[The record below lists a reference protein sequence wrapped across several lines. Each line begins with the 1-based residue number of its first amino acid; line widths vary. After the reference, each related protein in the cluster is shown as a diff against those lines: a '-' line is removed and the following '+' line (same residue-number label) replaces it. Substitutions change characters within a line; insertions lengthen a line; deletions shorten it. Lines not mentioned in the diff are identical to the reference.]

1 MNLKGNIEEMEMV
14 QENRRISEENY
25 ELKSRLAQ
33 VESKIKREK
42 DVDVYNVEYKDQ
54 DINYMKETIDRQE
67 GQIIKLHEQYQKKIY
82 EKEKKVESLNAKV
95 KDQNK

>member
-1 MNLKGNIEEMEMV
+1 MSNPVNLKGNIEEMEMV

-42 DVDVYNVEYKDQ
+42 DVDMYNVEYKD
-54 DINYMKETIDRQE
+54 
-67 GQIIKLHEQYQKKIY
+67 
-82 EKEKKVESLNAKV
+82 
-95 KDQNK
+95 